1 MTTTSL
7 NTADWP
13 ATYPRDYV
21 VVDVETTGLTAR
33 DRVISVAAVLL
44 DAHGAVAGR
53 WSSLVDP
60 RRDPGP
66 VHVHGLTAGDL
77 AGQPLFE
84 EIADELADLLTGRVV
99 VAHNASFD
107 WKMLDAEYRRLGR
120 NVPAE
125 ERLCTVTLAKRL
137 ELPLPNWRL
146 ASLATHYGIRQLK
159 AHDAEDDARV
169 LSEAFRFA
177 LHEAAR
183 GDLPLPLT
191 RPGARGVSRL
201 PVQRSAPP
209 KPPCPYVNPGA
220 AHEGMLVQGM
230 RVAFTGETRV
240 PRETLE
246 ADAAAAGLCVTGS
259 VSRKTSLLVT
269 NDTESGTGKNRAAR
283 EKGVPVVDEAAFA
296 AMLADVRPGVR
307 VDVPVDTAPPPPSVA
322 AAPQPPMADIP
333 EVPVEARASGVLNVL
348 VLHGRSEHAE
358 AGRVRGLV
366 AERGHRPR
374 LNLTKSVDIVI
385 VLPEGGSDPRAA
397 KAAGLGITCLS
408 AAAWEAKFVAT
419 GAAESTPPGADTA
432 EGDRHVCRE
441 LPRGGVHD
449 LPGAERPGL
458 WTLQA
463 SWRWDRPDGEVD
475 VVAFLLDASE
485 KVRGDC
491 DFVFWNQPA
500 TPDGGV
506 SLEVMGSAEQGVT
519 IDLDTIPS
527 DVVRIAVAAVVD
539 GTSAFDAVGPIE
551 VQTGPFQAA
560 AHTRSVLDAATVER
574 VLLLGEFY
582 RRGAGWRFRAQGQGY
597 EFDAVE
603 LARRYGVDVES

>member
-7 NTADWP
+7 NYTDWP
-13 ATYPRDYV
+13 TTYPRDYV

-66 VHVHGLTAGDL
+66 VHVHGLTAADL

-84 EIADELADLLTGRVV
+84 EIADEFAELLAGRVV

-107 WKMLDAEYRRLGR
+107 WKMLDAEYGRLGR
-120 NVPAE
+120 SMPAE

-146 ASLATHYGIRQLK
+146 ASLAAHYGIGQLK

-169 LSEAFRFA
+169 LAEAFRRA

-183 GDLPLPLT
+183 ADLPLPLT
-191 RPGARGVSRL
+191 RPGTRGVSRV
-201 PVQRSAPP
+201 PAQRSAPP
-209 KPPCPYVNPGA
+209 KPPCPYVNPGR
-220 AHEGMLVQGM
+220 AHGGVLVQGM
-230 RVAFTGETRV
+230 RVAFTGETRA

-246 ADAAAAGLCVTGS
+246 AGAVAAGLCVTGS

-307 VDVPVDTAPPPPSVA
+307 ADAPA
-322 AAPQPPMADIP
+322 AAPSAPPSTAAPDAP
-333 EVPVEARASGVLNVL
+333 EVPEVPAPVRARVSAVLNVL

-358 AGRVRGLV
+358 AGRVRAHV
-366 AERGHRPR
+366 AEHGHRPR

-397 KAAGLGITCLS
+397 KAAGLGIACLT
-408 AAAWEAKFVAT
+408 AAAWEARIAASGASPEAGRT
-419 GAAESTPPGADTA
+419 GDDGS
-432 EGDRHVCRE
+432 VCRE

-449 LPGAERPGL
+449 LPGADRPGL

-475 VVAFLLDASE
+475 VVAFLLDAGE
-485 KVRGDC
+485 KVRGDG
-491 DFVFWNQPA
+491 DFVFWNQPT
-500 TPDGGV
+500 TPDGAV
-506 SLEVMGSAEQGVT
+506 ALEVMGSAEQGIT
-519 IDLDTIPS
+519 LDLDAIPS
-527 DVVRIAVAAVVD
+527 DVARIAVVAVVD
-539 GTSAFDAVGPIE
+539 GTSAFDAVGPVE

-560 AHTRSVLDAATVER
+560 AVTRSVLDAATVER

-582 RRGAGWRFRAQGQGY
+582 RRGTAWRFRAQGQGY